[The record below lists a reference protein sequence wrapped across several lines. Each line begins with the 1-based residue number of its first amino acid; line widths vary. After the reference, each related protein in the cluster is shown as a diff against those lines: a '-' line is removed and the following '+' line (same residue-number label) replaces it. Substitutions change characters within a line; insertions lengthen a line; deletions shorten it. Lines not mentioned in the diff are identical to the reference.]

1 MFAKSLILFSRIGCR
16 ENGQAWQ
23 VLEKSRA
30 WVNLAQL
37 AHKVI
42 HKKCGQQRKRFSI
55 IDLGVIS
62 HMIPSFRAQ
71 LRLDG
76 R

>member
-1 MFAKSLILFSRIGCR
+1 MFAKSLILLSSIGCR

-23 VLEKSRA
+23 TLAKSRA
-30 WVNLAQL
+30 WVSLAQF

-62 HMIPSFRAQ
+62 HMNPSFRVQ
-71 LRLDG
+71 LRLGG